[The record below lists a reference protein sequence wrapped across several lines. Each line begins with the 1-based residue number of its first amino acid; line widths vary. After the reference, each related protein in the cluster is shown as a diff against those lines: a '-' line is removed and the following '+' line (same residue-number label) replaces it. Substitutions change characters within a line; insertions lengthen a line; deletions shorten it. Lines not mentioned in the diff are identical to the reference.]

1 MLDATGAPV
10 CVLLPFSTWA
20 VFYASLFIDQASVKA
35 LGFKTGIQAYIRAIP
50 YCFYPI
56 LTIAIVFLFALG
68 VMPKLGAM
76 KKAYKRVEETGKVY
90 SDASRKYNHDDR
102 KGYEEEGNIW
112 NFVIPMGVL
121 VAIAIATSNLLLA
134 VVVSLIVCFVL
145 YVPQKVVALDDF
157 FNLVVRGFADMLPI
171 LILLVIAFVLQK
183 VTEGMGMTDFI
194 ISVAKPLLWGPV
206 FPAIAFVL
214 VAALTFTTGSLWGM
228 SAVVAPIVFP
238 LGAAIS
244 ANPILIMAAI
254 ISGGA
259 FGSHACFY
267 TDATLLSSRVQE
279 LTIWN
284 MR

>member
-1 MLDATGAPV
+1 M

-112 NFVIPMGVL
+112 NFVMP
-121 VAIAIATSNLLLA
+121 LLLRQA
-134 VVVSLIVCFVL
+134 TCFW
-145 YVPQKVVALDDF
+145 
-157 FNLVVRGFADMLPI
+157 
-171 LILLVIAFVLQK
+171 
-183 VTEGMGMTDFI
+183 
-194 ISVAKPLLWGPV
+194 LLW
-206 FPAIAFVL
+206 FP
-214 VAALTFTTGSLWGM
+214 
-228 SAVVAPIVFP
+228 
-238 LGAAIS
+238 
-244 ANPILIMAAI
+244 
-254 ISGGA
+254 
-259 FGSHACFY
+259 
-267 TDATLLSSRVQE
+267 
-279 LTIWN
+279 
-284 MR
+284 